1 MDTKHIESANAS
13 SAKTSDLTREKELS
27 ASTSTANNVSL
38 YQEPLKPTAPTN
50 ADGFASLARLRKNI
64 LYAVVTVAIATDT
77 LGTSCLFVSTEEIA
91 RDIGLAEGGNAIW
104 IISAYAMAFAA
115 CIPLGGR
122 LCDVL
127 PAQWSYL
134 GGFIGMAGLTLGNS
148 FGESYVPASQYFV
161 CSPDR
166 VSDSP

>member
-1 MDTKHIESANAS
+1 MDVKQIESADVPS
-13 SAKTSDLTREKELS
+13 DKTPVSREKELT
-27 ASTSTANNVSL
+27 ASSSTANDVSS
-38 YQEPLKPTAPTN
+38 YQEPPKRATPTN

-122 LCDVL
+122 LCDVS

-134 GGFIGMAGLTLGNS
+134 GGFIGMVGLTLGNS
-148 FGESYVPASQYFV
+148 FGESYVLASQYCV
-161 CSPDR
+161 CSPHR
-166 VSDSP
+166 VSGSP